1 MKNENAILNVEEL
14 DDLDENSLYLDEL
27 ENELQEQ
34 LDFEISDFEFLKKE
48 KDKIGSPEAL
58 GETIKG
64 VIWDQFMNQVSNIA
78 GEEFIKENG
87 GMTLDLRDEA
97 HIQTAENFENGKIAT
112 HNYISKEQLEKNYD
126 RYKNTS
132 HKDFRKKYVNPGMDK
147 TLKRAGELNK
157 EGSETVTDIYTGRQI
172 STKTKLENG
181 KNNLESAQREHV
193 ISSAEVYK
201 NPSLQ
206 MANDSE
212 ELADIINDPENL
224 QGYTTAKR
232 NNRKNDKTENEMEE
246 QDKTKHWEKANNKA
260 KKFMNQKEKEG
271 EERLKEEGR
280 KTQKVEAFKIGG
292 KALKSAIM
300 TLLVT
305 LLKNI
310 IGKLV
315 KWLRTAK
322 RGFSTLV
329 EHIKEA
335 FTSFLDGIKS
345 HLVNSAMGVFNT
357 VAMSIFNPI
366 SRILKNAWTILKQ
379 GWKSLKEAFNYIKNP
394 ENRKKPIG
402 ILLLEIG
409 KIIIMGISAVGAIA
423 LGEVIEVALSGIPFL
438 AIEIP
443 LLGSLANIIGIFM
456 GASISGIIGAI
467 GINLIQKSI
476 EKKLKNET
484 LTKQIDKGNEVLIT
498 QYKIQKVTE
507 KKLIYTKIRTAS
519 NIKNRHEEFLNYIE
533 EKKLEIE
540 EKNKILKNELEEY
553 KKDKEKNLK
562 EYIEK
567 NSIIISDEE
576 KESQKKREEKFDDID
591 SILNNLID

>member
-1 MKNENAILNVEEL
+1 MKNENTILNVEEL

-193 ISSAEVYK
+193 ISSAEAYK

-246 QDKTKHWEKANNKA
+246 QDKTKHWKKANNKA

-280 KTQKVEAFKIGG
+280 KTQKAEAFKIGG

-315 KWLRTAK
+315 KWFRTAK
-322 RGFSTLV
+322 RSFSTLV

-423 LGEVIEVALSGIPFL
+423 LGEVIEVVLSGIPFL

-540 EKNKILKNELEEY
+540 EKDKILKNELEEY

>member
-193 ISSAEVYK
+193 ISSAEAYK

-232 NNRKNDKTENEMEE
+232 NNRKNDKTENEMKE
-246 QDKTKHWEKANNKA
+246 QDKTKHWKKANNKA

-280 KTQKVEAFKIGG
+280 KTQKAEAFKIGG

-315 KWLRTAK
+315 KWFRTAK
-322 RGFSTLV
+322 RSFSTLV

-335 FTSFLDGIKS
+335 FTSFLDGINS
-345 HLVNSAMGVFNT
+345 HLINSAMGVFNT

-423 LGEVIEVALSGIPFL
+423 LGEVIEVVLSGIPFL

-540 EKNKILKNELEEY
+540 EKDKILKNELEEY

>member
-1 MKNENAILNVEEL
+1 MKSENAILNVEEL
-14 DDLDENSLYLDEL
+14 DNLDENSLYLDEL

-34 LDFEISDFEFLKKE
+34 LDFEISEFDFLKKE
-48 KDKIGSPEAL
+48 KEKIGSPEAL

-97 HIQTAENFENGKIAT
+97 HIQTTENFENGKIAT
-112 HNYISKEQLEKNYD
+112 HNYISKENLEYNFD
-126 RYKNTS
+126 RYKNKPHS
-132 HKDFRKKYVNPGMDK
+132 KFRENYVDKGMDK
-147 TLKRAGELNK
+147 VLKRAGELNK
-157 EGSETVTDIYTGRQI
+157 NGTETVTDIYTGRQI

-181 KNNLESAQREHV
+181 KNNPEAAQREHV
-193 ISSAEVYK
+193 IASAEIYK

-206 MANDSE
+206 MANTDE
-212 ELADIINDPENL
+212 ELAAVINDPENL
-224 QGYTTAKR
+224 QGYTTAER
-232 NNRKNDKTENEMEE
+232 NNRKSDNSANEMDD
-246 QDKTKHWEKANNKA
+246 QDKTKHWEKANDKA
-260 KKFMNQKEKEG
+260 EKFLKQKEKEG
-271 EERLKEEGR
+271 EERLKKEGQ
-280 KTQKVEAFKIGG
+280 KTQKEEAFRIGG

-305 LLKNI
+305 LLKTI
-310 IGKLV
+310 ISKLV
-315 KWLRTAK
+315 KWFRTAK
-322 RGFSTLV
+322 KSFSTLV
-329 EHIKEA
+329 EYIKEA
-335 FTSFLDGIKS
+335 FTSFLNGIKS
-345 HLVNSAMGVFNT
+345 HLVNSAVGVFNT

-394 ENRKKPIG
+394 ENRKKSIG

-443 LLGSLANIIGIFM
+443 LLGSLANVIGIFM

-476 EKKLKNET
+476 EKKLKNEY
-484 LTKQIDKGNEVLIT
+484 LMKQIDKGNKILAT
-498 QYKIQKVTE
+498 QAKIQKVSE
-507 KKLIYTKIRTAS
+507 QKLVSTKIQTAS
-519 NIKNRHEEFLNYIE
+519 NIKDRHNEFSKYVEENEKEIE
-533 EKKLEIE
+533 EKK
-540 EKNKILKNELEEY
+540 NILKNELEEY
-553 KKDKEKNLK
+553 KKDKEKILK
-562 EYIEK
+562 EYTKK
-567 NSIIISDEE
+567 NSVIISDEE
-576 KESQKKREEKFDDID
+576 KENKKKREEKFDDID
-591 SILNNLID
+591 ALLNSLID

>member
-1 MKNENAILNVEEL
+1 MKSENAILNVEEL

-157 EGSETVTDIYTGRQI
+157 EGNETVTDIYTGRQI

-193 ISSAEVYK
+193 ISSAEAYK

-246 QDKTKHWEKANNKA
+246 QDKTKHWKKANNKA

-280 KTQKVEAFKIGG
+280 KTQKAEAFKIGG

-315 KWLRTAK
+315 KWFRTAK
-322 RGFSTLV
+322 RSFSTLV

-366 SRILKNAWTILKQ
+366 SRIFKNAWTILKQ
-379 GWKSLKEAFNYIKNP
+379 GWRSLKEAFNYIKNP
-394 ENRKKPIG
+394 ENRKKPTG

-409 KIIIMGISAVGAIA
+409 KIVIAGISAVGAIA
-423 LGEVIEVALSGIPFL
+423 LGEVIELALSGIPFL

-456 GASISGIIGAI
+456 GGSISGIIGAI
-467 GINLIQKSI
+467 AIDLIQKSV
-476 EKKLKNET
+476 EKKLKNEA
-484 LTKQIDKGNEVLIT
+484 LMKQIDKGNEILTT
-498 QYKIQKVTE
+498 QAKIQKVSE
-507 KKLIYTKIRTAS
+507 QKLVYTKIQVVS
-519 NIKNRHEEFLNYIE
+519 NIKNRHEEFSDYIE
-533 EKKLEIE
+533 GKKVEIE
-540 EKNKILKNELEEY
+540 ENNKILKNEVEEY
-553 KKDKEKNLK
+553 KKDKEKNLR

-567 NSIIISDEE
+567 NSVIISNE
-576 KESQKKREEKFDDID
+576 KKENKEKREEKFDDID
-591 SILNNLID
+591 SLLNSLID

>member
-1 MKNENAILNVEEL
+1 MKSENAILNVEEL
-14 DDLDENSLYLDEL
+14 DGLDENSFYLDEL
-27 ENELQEQ
+27 EEELQEQ
-34 LDFEISDFEFLKKE
+34 LDFEMSEFEFLKKE

-87 GMTLDLRDEA
+87 GMTLDLRDEV

-132 HKDFRKKYVNPGMDK
+132 HKDFRKKYVNHGMDK

-193 ISSAEVYK
+193 ISSAEAYK

-280 KTQKVEAFKIGG
+280 KTQKAEAFKIGG

-322 RGFSTLV
+322 RSFSTLV

-394 ENRKKPIG
+394 ENREKPIG

-438 AIEIP
+438 AVEIP

-476 EKKLKNET
+476 EKRLKNET
-484 LTKQIDKGNEVLIT
+484 LTKQIDKGNEVLLT
-498 QYKIQKVTE
+498 QYKIQKVNE
-507 KKLIYTKIRTAS
+507 QKLIYTKVRAVS
-519 NIKNRHEEFLNYIE
+519 NIKDRH
-533 EKKLEIE
+533 EKKLEYIEENEKDIE
-540 EKNKILKNELEEY
+540 EKEQALKSELEEY
-553 KKDKEKNLK
+553 TKNANKNLDDYIEENSIVITHEELEKQKKKD
-562 EYIEK
+562 
-567 NSIIISDEE
+567 EE
-576 KESQKKREEKFDDID
+576 FDNID
-591 SILNNLID
+591 SLLNDLFD

>member
-14 DDLDENSLYLDEL
+14 NDLDENSFYLDEL
-27 ENELQEQ
+27 EEELQEQ
-34 LDFEISDFEFLKKE
+34 LDFEMSEFEFLKKE

-97 HIQTAENFENGKIAT
+97 HIQTAENFANGKIAK
-112 HNYISKEQLEKNYD
+112 HNYISKKNLEYNYD
-126 RYKNTS
+126 RYKNMP
-132 HKDFRKKYVNPGMDK
+132 HNEFREKKVDPKMDEV
-147 TLKRAGELNK
+147 LKRAGELNK
-157 EGSETVTDIYTGRQI
+157 EGVNTVTDIYTGKQI
-172 STKTKLENG
+172 STKTRLENG
-181 KNNLESAQREHV
+181 KNNPEAAQREHV
-193 ISSAEVYK
+193 ISSAEIYK

-206 MANDSE
+206 MANDTE
-212 ELADIINDPENL
+212 KLADIINDPENL

-232 NNRKNDKTENEMEE
+232 NNRKNDKTENEMDE
-246 QDKTKHWEKANNKA
+246 QDKTKHWEKANKKA
-260 KKFMNQKEKEG
+260 KKFINQKEKEG
-271 EERLKEEGR
+271 EDRLKEEGR
-280 KTQKVEAFKIGG
+280 KTQKAEAFRIGA

-315 KWLRTAK
+315 KWFRTAK
-322 RGFSTLV
+322 RSFSTLV

-394 ENRKKPIG
+394 ENREKPIG

-476 EKKLKNET
+476 EKRLKNET
-484 LTKQIDKGNEVLIT
+484 LTKQIDKGNEVLLT
-498 QYKIQKVTE
+498 QYKIQKVNE
-507 KKLIYTKIRTAS
+507 QKLIYTKVRAVS
-519 NIKNRHEEFLNYIE
+519 NIKDRHEKKLEYIEENEKDIEEKEKALKSELEEYTKNTNKNLDNYIE
-533 EKKLEIE
+533 ENSIVITDE
-540 EKNKILKNELEEY
+540 ELEKQK
-553 KKDKEKNLK
+553 KKD
-562 EYIEK
+562 
-567 NSIIISDEE
+567 EE
-576 KESQKKREEKFDDID
+576 FDNID
-591 SILNNLID
+591 SLLNGLFD